1 MAIVNVISMVT
12 EFIATTTIKPYI
24 DSVAV
29 DVVHGA
35 HVDIARLKQRD

>member
-12 EFIATTTIKPYI
+12 ALIATTTIQPYI
-24 DSVAV
+24 DPVAV

-35 HVDIARLKQRD
+35 HVDIARLEQRD

>member
-1 MAIVNVISMVT
+1 MAIVNVSMVT
-12 EFIATTTIKPYI
+12 EFIATTTPYI